1 MPMPMSV
8 SVQVLRVFATQGV
21 HRLAVVNVSSAKR
34 VVGIIT
40 QSAVVRYLFKH
51 MDILAPVSD
60 VGMSQFLIRPATAT
74 ATDGAATT
82 TVDTAHSHIVL
93 VPSTATA
100 REVLQTVVEHKIW
113 GVPIVDSDG
122 AIVATFSVS
131 DVRSLGSARSQA
143 DSDAL
148 LGLNVLEFLSNR
160 RAAAASTAGGS
171 ASSLSPVTV
180 QESDSVSMAVQLLA
194 QSRLHQI
201 YIVNAARQPIGVLAL
216 TDVIRALVWC
226 MDAALE

>member
-1 MPMPMSV
+1 MSV

-60 VGMSQFLIRPATAT
+60 VGMSQFLIRPAAAAAA

>member
-1 MPMPMSV
+1 M
-8 SVQVLRVFATQGV
+8 
-21 HRLAVVNVSSAKR
+21 
-34 VVGIIT
+34 
-40 QSAVVRYLFKH
+40 
-51 MDILAPVSD
+51 
-60 VGMSQFLIRPATAT
+60 
-74 ATDGAATT
+74 
-82 TVDTAHSHIVL
+82 
-93 VPSTATA
+93 
-100 REVLQTVVEHKIW
+100 
-113 GVPIVDSDG
+113 DSDG

>member
-1 MPMPMSV
+1 M
-8 SVQVLRVFATQGV
+8 

-60 VGMSQFLIRPATAT
+60 VGMSQFLIRPAAAAAA

-160 RAAAASTAGGS
+160 RAAAAASTAGGS